1 MGLSLDI
8 CRLVGATALAPD
20 SIVIFSVDLD
30 GVRREHIDG
39 VDLRRGRRKTGMV
52 SEEGQIYSSKVVV
65 GYGGRRWTATS
76 GVRWCCWW
84 RTAAQRIRF
93 CCDELWSGCGLE
105 STNWWSGGDELP
117 AGVGERKCLERRQ
130 ARDKDVYYDVRVI
143 NGFSNNSSV
152 PLVVWCVSRETG
164 DIGGRALQ
172 ERDDYSWDVEPSAF
186 WSIRDHE
193 FVCTVKWDRTR
204 KSFKAFDGSRDRYKC
219 GPRRLCLWMVKED
232 GFYFSNDGVQWIKD
246 FPWM

>member
-1 MGLSLDI
+1 MVESRSCAASI
-8 CRLVGATALAPD
+8 RQCRAESEG
-20 SIVIFSVDLD
+20 
-30 GVRREHIDG
+30 GRQ
-39 VDLRRGRRKTGMV
+39 RRGIAVRLHAVVAGAV
-52 SEEGQIYSSKVVV
+52 GSSRLRA
-65 GYGGRRWTATS
+65 YEL
-76 GVRWCCWW
+76 
-84 RTAAQRIRF
+84 QR
-93 CCDELWSGCGLE
+93 LAVAS
-105 STNWWSGGDELP
+105 
-117 AGVGERKCLERRQ
+117 VH
-130 ARDKDVYYDVRVI
+130 ARYNDDAYYYDVRVI
-143 NGFSNNSSV
+143 NGFSNNSSA

-186 WSIRDHE
+186 WTRDHE

-232 GFYFSNDGVQWIKD
+232 GFYFSNDGIRWIKD